1 MAEDRINL
9 SRIERYKI
17 SNQLRMLEALYPN
30 EAEEFAKQREIL
42 ESGYEFLYSF
52 QMDHIYG
59 GKDVMSTEEC
69 LEVWDTLSMFDAIDR
84 TLKRLKTFD
93 EKDFVTTRFMG
104 YDGNNEGK
112 FMSFAAF
119 TIERL
124 RRFTYLPLAEDGYF
138 NSHSPVR
145 EMYQRMLSEWKGLS
159 DRQVLEMSSEQLTH
173 VLSAAV
179 HPENRE

>member
-1 MAEDRINL
+1 MTEDQINL

-17 SNQLRMLEALYPN
+17 SNQLRILEALYPN
-30 EAEEFAKQREIL
+30 EAEDFANQREIF

-52 QMDHIYG
+52 QVDHIYDG
-59 GKDVMSTEEC
+59 DDIMKAEEC
-69 LEVWDTLSMFDAIDR
+69 LEVWDTLSMFDAINR
-84 TLKRLKTFD
+84 TLENITNFED
-93 EKDFVTTRFMG
+93 EKFITTKFLG

-124 RRFTYLPLAEDGYF
+124 RRFTFVPMAEEGYF

-145 EMYQRMLSEWKGLS
+145 EMYQRMLAEWKGLS
-159 DRQVLEMSSEQLTH
+159 DRQVFDMTAEQLRQ

-179 HPENRE
+179 HPEHRD